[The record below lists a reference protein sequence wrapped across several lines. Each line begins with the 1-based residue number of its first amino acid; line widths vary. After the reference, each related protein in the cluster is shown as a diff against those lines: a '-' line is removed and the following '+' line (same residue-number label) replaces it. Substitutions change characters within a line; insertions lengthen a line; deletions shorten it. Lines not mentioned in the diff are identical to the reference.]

1 MFERVNKFVSGVYDD
16 ITADFLLELSIS
28 VQPRSMGLRPCDSK
42 VVFFFKQKGDR

>member
-1 MFERVNKFVSGVYDD
+1 MFKRVNKFVSGVYDD

-42 VVFFFKQKGDR
+42 VVFFLKQKGDR